1 MIPACSD
8 APTKIERDNPGDPEV
23 FGFVLNPVQDIS
35 TSILEDKVIEVEWTD
50 SSLVPTSYV
59 LKKKIRASD
68 NYIALDTLDKD
79 TREFIDES
87 GEITKDT
94 KYEII
99 SLRKQQSGE
108 EVFSEG
114 INSGI
119 DFGDLISS
127 SHTYNADTTAI
138 QINWELETMWSFI
151 AVLSTIDV
159 DVREDI
165 DTVINSNTI
174 TTPAFEKDFSER
186 IYQVRLFISEVD
198 LENNNTF
205 KIVDGGYYLGMKFAP
220 EITNVEVINEGKVI
234 INWEDNSG
242 FEDGFQILRS
252 QGSNRNDAG
261 EPEVLATVPP
271 NTTSFTDTLNPFIG
285 YTRGPFGGESL
296 KKSYYGILA
305 YKNDTQTGSFGAEL
319 VIDIARPE
327 LSIQNS
333 TTSSVTL
340 TWDTDSRDLVKNYIL
355 ERKINEGS
363 FLTYKTVDPNV
374 NQFTDTQIDTSN
386 TYTYR
391 IKSLTSRYSE
401 SVQIG
406 FVGSPVQVD
415 FYDLNGANHIK
426 FSKSENLI
434 TASLENDTR
443 IAIVDISAG
452 NVIYSKSVSQSYLSG
467 PSIYEPENLIGYYST
482 EDGLFTVKDFETDT
496 TVFNLK
502 NPLGRFPGFV
512 TSIFSEQDNSLYMMA
527 GRSELKKFDLTT
539 KQVVFSKPA
548 FGPTY
553 TIREFDLSPNQDSV
567 VFNYRGSFQLIDSEG
582 NSLNFSP
589 SIPSNSDARKVRFS
603 PSGKYISLISG
614 FNEGYIYNAKTKDQ
628 IRSLSTEA
636 ISFSHNEKYLATIKH
651 KLLNILDFDSM
662 NLKITKAFNSAV
674 LDVKFSSKENI
685 LFVSTKYNGI
695 FKFKITDNKT
705 WSQIN

>member
-1 MIPACSD
+1 MQRSLLYIFCGLLMIPACSD

-261 EPEVLATVPP
+261 EPEGLATVPP
-271 NTTSFTDTLNPFIG
+271 NTTSFTDTL
-285 YTRGPFGGESL
+285 
-296 KKSYYGILA
+296 
-305 YKNDTQTGSFGAEL
+305 
-319 VIDIARPE
+319 
-327 LSIQNS
+327 
-333 TTSSVTL
+333 
-340 TWDTDSRDLVKNYIL
+340 
-355 ERKINEGS
+355 
-363 FLTYKTVDPNV
+363 
-374 NQFTDTQIDTSN
+374 
-386 TYTYR
+386 
-391 IKSLTSRYSE
+391 
-401 SVQIG
+401 
-406 FVGSPVQVD
+406 
-415 FYDLNGANHIK
+415 
-426 FSKSENLI
+426 
-434 TASLENDTR
+434 
-443 IAIVDISAG
+443 
-452 NVIYSKSVSQSYLSG
+452 
-467 PSIYEPENLIGYYST
+467 
-482 EDGLFTVKDFETDT
+482 
-496 TVFNLK
+496 
-502 NPLGRFPGFV
+502 
-512 TSIFSEQDNSLYMMA
+512 
-527 GRSELKKFDLTT
+527 
-539 KQVVFSKPA
+539 
-548 FGPTY
+548 
-553 TIREFDLSPNQDSV
+553 
-567 VFNYRGSFQLIDSEG
+567 
-582 NSLNFSP
+582 
-589 SIPSNSDARKVRFS
+589 
-603 PSGKYISLISG
+603 
-614 FNEGYIYNAKTKDQ
+614 
-628 IRSLSTEA
+628 
-636 ISFSHNEKYLATIKH
+636 
-651 KLLNILDFDSM
+651 
-662 NLKITKAFNSAV
+662 
-674 LDVKFSSKENI
+674 
-685 LFVSTKYNGI
+685 
-695 FKFKITDNKT
+695 
-705 WSQIN
+705 